1 MSVQS
6 WSSSRFSTCSS
17 DRPSFAGS
25 ARWKRKKS
33 LPADSSRATSDS
45 LLRRSSVLPMR
56 WMPCANTSFTRSPV
70 SMIMSKLWRR
80 PLLAK
85 EEDEA
90 DAPAAFTLPAAT
102 VLNPEPTTLLPVFA
116 IHPAMPSV
124 RRDIPPSGAYISILM
139 MRVFALGL
147 SSDDESVVSS
157 CGVGAS
163 SSTSELCCEY
173 PELLLF
179 EFDSRISVHCSM
191 SSDDMLVMS
200 SIVGFGENW

>member
-90 DAPAAFTLPAAT
+90 DAPAAFTLPAADHT
-102 VLNPEPTTLLPVFA
+102 AARLRNPPGNAIRATRHPTLGRVHFHLDDARFRLGAVL
-116 IHPAMPSV
+116 
-124 RRDIPPSGAYISILM
+124 R
-139 MRVFALGL
+139 
-147 SSDDESVVSS
+147 
-157 CGVGAS
+157 
-163 SSTSELCCEY
+163 
-173 PELLLF
+173 
-179 EFDSRISVHCSM
+179 
-191 SSDDMLVMS
+191 
-200 SIVGFGENW
+200 

>member
-17 DRPSFAGS
+17 DRPSFVGS

-70 SMIMSKLWRR
+70 SMMMSRLWRR
-80 PLLAK
+80 PLLANV
-85 EEDEA
+85 EEELAEQQPVAA
-90 DAPAAFTLPAAT
+90 DPGVPPDAAPPCPLVEPD
-102 VLNPEPTTLLPVFA
+102 PTTLLPVLA
-116 IHPAMPSV
+116 IQPAMPSV
-124 RRDIPPSGAYISILM
+124 RRNTLPPILSGASYVSILM
-139 MRVFALGL
+139 MRVFAFGL

-163 SSTSELCCEY
+163 SSTSELCCE
-173 PELLLF
+173 
-179 EFDSRISVHCSM
+179 
-191 SSDDMLVMS
+191 
-200 SIVGFGENW
+200 